1 MDHSS
6 GFLNLVQ
13 DAKKRVRE
21 TTPETVRRRQETGE
35 RFHLV
40 DVREDMEWE
49 RGHALGAIHIGK
61 GIIERDIERA
71 IPDRDEE
78 IILYCAAASVR
89 RSPPTLSRRWATG
102 RRSMD
107 GGWKRWRARVPGRER
122 SRQLAGCGSDP
133 FGDQTHSLSVF
144 DKLSRMHRH
153 RGLVFLAELAALATL
168 VAVQPSAA
176 PRPRHQPPIVS
187 GR

>member
-71 IPDRDEE
+71 IPDRNEE
-78 IILYCAAASVR
+78 IILYCGGGFRSALAAD
-89 RSPPTLSRRWATG
+89 TLAKMGYTNVV
-102 RRSMD
+102 SMD
-107 GGWKRWRARVPGRER
+107 GGWKRWRELGYPVE
-122 SRQLAGCGSDP
+122 SGS
-133 FGDQTHSLSVF
+133 GS
-144 DKLSRMHRH
+144 
-153 RGLVFLAELAALATL
+153 
-168 VAVQPSAA
+168 
-176 PRPRHQPPIVS
+176 
-187 GR
+187 

>member
-40 DVREDMEWE
+40 DVREDMEWA
-49 RGHALGAIHIGK
+49 RGRALGAIHIGK

-71 IPDRDEE
+71 IPDRGQE
-78 IILYCAAASVR
+78 IILYCGGGFRSALAAD
-89 RSPPTLSRRWATG
+89 TLAKMGYTNVV
-102 RRSMD
+102 SMD
-107 GGWKRWRARVPGRER
+107 GGWKRWRELGYPVE
-122 SRQLAGCGSDP
+122 SGS
-133 FGDQTHSLSVF
+133 GS
-144 DKLSRMHRH
+144 
-153 RGLVFLAELAALATL
+153 
-168 VAVQPSAA
+168 
-176 PRPRHQPPIVS
+176 
-187 GR
+187 